1 MAATFTIDAE
11 IIAEMQSAV
20 ASILRHDEYMRT
32 SSADSY
38 DMEGVSGGINDDDD
52 DDDDDYDREDQRL
65 DAIDTRNLREERES
79 RQQRIAHYTRCVAQD
94 LPLFPPVEGDD
105 DESL

>member
-11 IIAEMQSAV
+11 IIAEMQSAA
-20 ASILRHDEYMRT
+20 ASILRHD
-32 SSADSY
+32 ADDLDRY
-38 DMEGVSGGINDDDD
+38 DIDLDTDDT
-52 DDDDDYDREDQRL
+52 DDDDDYNRLHPYGREEQRL